1 LSARSFDLPG
11 TSAGGASSLSSPAF
25 CLRAAAA
32 AAAAVGGCLG
42 LVRCSSSGRGE
53 RCSRSHAS
61 RYLRCGLARTGLT
74 PARICART
82 GLNPAHICTGTGLTA
97 AHICA
102 GTGPSPGAGVG
113 RNGATRGLADRTA
126 MPRTPR
132 KVPAAP
138 PDGRLREVTLGYSR
152 VPQSTGPRSAAGR
165 KVTRAAEC
173 VRLRCGQCCR
183 TRSPGAGTCGRTGS
197 AARTAQA
204 RCASAPSPGCGRSE
218 PSPGADVAF
227 FRVVPRKSPI
237 GHPLEGKPWAVSG
250 ARPRRRIAVDVREG
264 SVG

>member
-1 LSARSFDLPG
+1 MSARSFDLPG

-32 AAAAVGGCLG
+32 AAAAAAGGGCLG

-61 RYLRCGLARTGLT
+61 RYLRCGLAGTGLT
-74 PARICART
+74 P
-82 GLNPAHICTGTGLTA
+82 

-126 MPRTPR
+126 TPRTPR

-152 VPQSTGPRSAAGR
+152 VPQSTGPGSAAGR

-204 RCASAPSPGCGRSE
+204 RCASAPSPGCDRSE

-227 FRVVPRKSPI
+227 FRAVPRKSRI

-250 ARPRRRIAVDVREG
+250 ARH
-264 SVG
+264 